1 MSIFSDVDSTI
12 DQIIALASSLKGHVG
27 GCKGKFDDLIAE
39 KEAAAR
45 KVHGDLEA
53 LQKQYEQSTYS
64 SREEREKLEALIR
77 QKEAEQAQKLAEL
90 DSSVKREL
98 EAREKAEREAEE
110 HKGNAAAERA
120 RLQMLLNDLED
131 DAMSYDR
138 LRPSKPLLNNDE
150 VNIIRQMFLSN
161 AVKGSGKISFS
172 ELKQILTKY
181 NATAPEGALKK
192 LFLLVENDT
201 KGRMSYITLVAVTND
216 LVALVEDFRKIDS
229 NGNNVLSRKEF
240 REYIHKI
247 GFQKKHVVDAVF
259 RYADEDESD
268 EVTFS
273 EYIHLALAL
282 LVLRILFTFADY
294 DKSGALSKEEV
305 LRVASDAH
313 IPQSALNKFDHYFSI
328 VDQDDNKTLSYQEF
342 VMLVL
347 TMFSDD

>member
-1 MSIFSDVDSTI
+1 MSIFSDVDSAI
-12 DQIIALASSLKGHVG
+12 DQIISLAGTLKGHVG

-39 KEAAAR
+39 KENAAR
-45 KVHGDLEA
+45 KVHGDLEE
-53 LQKQYEQSTYS
+53 LQRKLEHSTNA
-64 SREEREKLEALIR
+64 SREERERLEAQIR
-77 QKEAEQAQKLAEL
+77 QKEAEQAAKLADL
-90 DSSVKREL
+90 DGAVKREL

-110 HKGNAAAERA
+110 HKGNAVAERA
-120 RLQMLLNDLED
+120 RLQSLLNDLED

-138 LRPSKPLLNNDE
+138 LRPSKPLLNNED
-150 VNIIRQMFLSN
+150 VGIIRQMFLSN

-172 ELKQILTKY
+172 ELKQILAKY

-192 LFLLVENDT
+192 LFVLVENDT

-216 LVALVEDFRKIDS
+216 LVALVEDFRKIDT

-240 REYIHKI
+240 REYVHKI
-247 GFQKKHVVDAVF
+247 GFQKKHVVDALF

-282 LVLRILFTFADY
+282 LVLRILFTFADF
-294 DKSGALSKEEV
+294 DKSGSLSKDEV
-305 LRVASDAH
+305 LKVASDAH
-313 IPQSALNKFDHYFSI
+313 IPQVALGKFDHFFSI
-328 VDQDDNKTLSYQEF
+328 VDQDDTKTLSYQEF

-347 TMFSDD
+347 TMFSSD